1 MGRDPKRSPHSGA
14 AWDKCPHP
22 ATAFLACMAGPLLP
36 KRDDGRIRAHNVPAG
51 EKRRVRQG
59 PSLPRQ
65 GDGSI
70 WARNVSRWE
79 KCPHAARPALPRR
92 DVGPLWAAHHPYLG
106 EIPALVG
113 AHLSQAGTMVKR
125 ERATSRLGRNSS
137 LSDRN
142 LGDRGATSLL
152 GRDRP
157 AQDPALGEPA
167 RRANAPTCR
176 NAAALPSPNQP
187 ISPKPRRCAEMR
199 PIPRSNSRRSP
210 KAGR

>member
-36 KRDDGRIRAHNVPAG
+36 KRDDGRIRAHNAPRWEKHPHAAG
-51 EKRRVRQG
+51 
-59 PSLPRQ
+59 PPLPRQ
-65 GDGSI
+65 DDG
-70 WARNVSRWE
+70 
-79 KCPHAARPALPRR
+79 PPQAAQRPCS
-92 DVGPLWAAHHPYLG
+92 G
-106 EIPALVG
+106 EPPAPVG
-113 AHLSQAGTMVKR
+113 AYLSQGGTMVER

-137 LSDRN
+137 LSARN

-176 NAAALPSPNQP
+176 NAAAIPRPNQP
-187 ISPKPRRCAEMR
+187 ISPKPRRCA
-199 PIPRSNSRRSP
+199 
-210 KAGR
+210 